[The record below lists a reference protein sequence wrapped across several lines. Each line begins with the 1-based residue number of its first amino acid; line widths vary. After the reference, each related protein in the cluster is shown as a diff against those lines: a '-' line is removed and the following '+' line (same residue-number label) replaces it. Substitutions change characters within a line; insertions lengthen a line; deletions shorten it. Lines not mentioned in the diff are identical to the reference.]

1 MASLLSKIKA
11 AGFEVSKQKTILWSA
26 PELIEEG
33 MKAEAFESLRVS
45 DKYENSIYAVYREDD
60 ESKLISFAKDQ
71 LSIDDLEFDDKGI
84 ITSGLDGLTF
94 AVGIVTAIRDD
105 EELGINKGERMLK
118 VYVE

>member
-71 LSIDDLEFDDKGI
+71 LNIDDLEFDDKGI

-105 EELGINKGERMLK
+105 EELGIDKGQQMLK
-118 VYVE
+118 LYVE